1 MPRPDSP
8 RALRNRVRIAQVA
21 ARLIAEH
28 GLNDWQL
35 AKRKACRELGLP
47 DHEALP
53 GNDEVEEALRN
64 YNTLFHGAAQ
74 EASLHAQRLDA
85 LRWMERLEQWKPL
98 LTGAVAAGWA
108 TEHSEVRLELEAE
121 DPKSVELS
129 LINAGVAY
137 VTLPTPGR
145 EVQPPQLRLESPQAT
160 VRLVILSPQQRR
172 NRPRRDR
179 NAAEERLTLA
189 QLRVLL
195 AAGDA

>member
-8 RALRNRVRIAQVA
+8 RALRNRVRIAQA
-21 ARLIAEH
+21 TARLIAEH

-85 LRWMERLEQWKPL
+85 FPGGRR
-98 LTGAVAAGWA
+98 GGVDAG
-108 TEHSEVRLELEAE
+108 LC
-121 DPKSVELS
+121 
-129 LINAGVAY
+129 
-137 VTLPTPGR
+137 
-145 EVQPPQLRLESPQAT
+145 
-160 VRLVILSPQQRR
+160 
-172 NRPRRDR
+172 
-179 NAAEERLTLA
+179 
-189 QLRVLL
+189 
-195 AAGDA
+195 